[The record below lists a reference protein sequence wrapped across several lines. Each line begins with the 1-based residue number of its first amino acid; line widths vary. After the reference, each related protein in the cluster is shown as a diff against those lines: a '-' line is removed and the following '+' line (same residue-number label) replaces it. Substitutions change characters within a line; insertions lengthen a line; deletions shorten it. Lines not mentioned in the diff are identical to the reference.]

1 MVLALKGRFYITKVE
16 GKVAKFVRQC
26 LLCKYVTG
34 SRLIPRPYGP
44 LLTPTERNEV
54 VHWDFLSLG
63 EGYGDSAYLLV
74 VKDGLSHFR
83 ELFPCATPTA
93 YVAAEALLMW
103 APVSSRSVY
112 WSPASSALDVVVAPA
127 SETTGERIIK
137 IGDLGDQLENLR
149 ASLRQMHR
157 EETDAKER
165 KRLQDMMTQKG
176 TPVNFDVGDFVLW
189 SRIDQRLPNNKLL
202 GQWVGPF
209 KVIEA
214 LPHSFKIE
222 HLVTGRIY

>member
-1 MVLALKGRFYITKVE
+1 
-16 GKVAKFVRQC
+16 
-26 LLCKYVTG
+26 
-34 SRLIPRPYGP
+34 
-44 LLTPTERNEV
+44 
-54 VHWDFLSLG
+54 
-63 EGYGDSAYLLV
+63 
-74 VKDGLSHFR
+74 
-83 ELFPCATPTA
+83 
-93 YVAAEALLMW
+93 
-103 APVSSRSVY
+103 
-112 WSPASSALDVVVAPA
+112 
-127 SETTGERIIK
+127 
-137 IGDLGDQLENLR
+137 
-149 ASLRQMHR
+149 MHR
-157 EETDAKER
+157 EVTDAKER